1 MRIQTSEP
9 TLVTDPTT
17 QDQTDLASLFVKALY
32 DIRDN
37 EPQAVDQYSTPEI
50 FTGFESIYVSGSN
63 PNYIAVDMP
72 IDIDDKDGN
81 PVTQLTVTV
90 NADGFTVENVDRKK
104 FWQVMSRLDS
114 LTPALIMHRFIELW
128 QEGRNNLAHQ
138 TTNL

>member
-17 QDQTDLASLFVKALY
+17 QNQTDLASLFVKALY

-37 EPQAVDQYSTPEI
+37 EPQAIDQYTTPEI
-50 FTGFESIYVSGSN
+50 FTRFESVYVSGSN

-72 IDIDDKDGN
+72 IDIDDEDGSPIN
-81 PVTQLTVTV
+81 
-90 NADGFTVENVDRKK
+90 RKK